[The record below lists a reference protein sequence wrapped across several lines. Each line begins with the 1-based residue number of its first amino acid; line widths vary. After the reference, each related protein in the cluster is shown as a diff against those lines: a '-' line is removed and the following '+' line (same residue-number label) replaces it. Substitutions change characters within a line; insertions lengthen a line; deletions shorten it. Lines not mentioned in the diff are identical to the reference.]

1 MFIADAHCD
10 TLFEIGTKMRAAA
23 DCAITAERMKL
34 GGMGLQVFAMFAGS
48 KGCAGTPYLFGRQ
61 MLDVV
66 DKLGVPVYTHR
77 LPDAPP
83 SFPAGVLAIEGGEML
98 EGNMERLYEFYNE
111 GGIRMISLTWNNEN
125 EIGHP
130 AKHGSKEGLKPF
142 GLKLLGEMDRLGIY
156 ADVSHLNE
164 AGFWDIVNHMNLPP
178 VASHSNAYELC
189 NHPRNLKDDQIRAI
203 IEKKGYIGINFYS
216 DFLAR
221 GREAVLE
228 DVFRHIDY
236 IAQMGGIDVLGFGS
250 DFDGIDEWPEGL
262 AHPADYPNLIAL
274 LRSHGYAERDI
285 EAIAGGNLWRVL
297 KSADALR
304 GE

>member
-10 TLFEIGTKMRAAA
+10 TLYEIGVKGRAPSE
-23 DCAITAERMKL
+23 CAITAERMQK
-34 GGMGLQVFAMFAGS
+34 GGVGLQTFAMFAGN
-48 KGCAGTPYLFGRQ
+48 KGCAGTPYLYGRQ
-61 MLDVV
+61 MLSAM
-66 DKLGVPVYTHR
+66 DKLNVPIYCGR
-77 LPDAPP
+77 LPETQPEA
-83 SFPAGVLAIEGGEML
+83 PAGVIAIEGGEML
-98 EGNMERLYEFYNE
+98 EGRIDRLHEFYNE
-111 GGIRMISLTWNNEN
+111 AGIRMISLTWNNEN

-142 GLKLLGEMDRLGIY
+142 GLELLREMDKLGIY

-164 AGFWDIVNHMNLPP
+164 AGFWDIVNHMALPP
-178 VASHSNAYELC
+178 VASHSNMYELC
-189 NHPRNLKDDQIRAI
+189 NHPRNLNRDQIRAV

-228 DVFRHIDY
+228 DVFCHIDA

-262 AHPADYPNLIAL
+262 AHPGEYENLLNL
-274 LRSHGYAERDI
+274 LRAHGYSEENIA
-285 EAIAGGNLWRVL
+285 AVAGGNLWRVL
-297 KSADALR
+297 KTADALR